1 MQLCAGALDATSNCS
16 FCEQVV
22 SGCDIFFYWTNRFQP
37 KTKCGYRSTVN
48 SEFDGGRFLVKATTN
63 TRRGVAATMLSLL
76 CAGLFA
82 LSLSGCVE
90 AYYADTY
97 YTPEYRYNT
106 YYGPDYYPYYPYYS
120 YYGGAYSYGY

>member
-1 MQLCAGALDATSNCS
+1 MPLCAGALDATFNCS
-16 FCEQVV
+16 FSEQVV
-22 SGCDIFFYWTNRFQP
+22 SDCDIFFYWTNRFQS
-37 KTKCGYRSTVN
+37 KTKCGYRSAVN

-63 TRRGVAATMLSLL
+63 TRRSVAATMLSLL

-82 LSLSGCVE
+82 LSLSGCA
-90 AYYADTY
+90 AYYSDTY